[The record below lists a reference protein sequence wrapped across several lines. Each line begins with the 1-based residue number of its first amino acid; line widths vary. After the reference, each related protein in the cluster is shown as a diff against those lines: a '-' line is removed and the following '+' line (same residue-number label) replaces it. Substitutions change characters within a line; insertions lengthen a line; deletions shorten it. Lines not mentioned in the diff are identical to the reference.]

1 MKDTSLLKKAI
12 TSVMA
17 GLIIAAVLLVLGHS
31 GSISWFPPPVVFSL
45 VGLALLLS
53 LIFPFIWQ
61 YKENKKT
68 WNSPKIYTGL
78 YNLIRYA
85 IAFNMMTFAWK
96 KFLGLQFA
104 TPSYTSDLPLNQ
116 QTGELLTWYYFG
128 YSHTFSLIVAC
139 LQLGGAIML
148 LFRRTLLLGLVILF
162 SLMLNIMLINIFYH
176 LNLGALLQSIL
187 VTMGISFILLLHYQR
202 LLVFFIKP
210 QPDVFSPTAVSFRTK
225 NLIRFSVIALALLF
239 TYCLTL

>member
-17 GLIIAAVLLVLGHS
+17 GLVIAAVLLVLGHS
-31 GSISWFPPPVVFSL
+31 GAISWFPPHVVFSL

-53 LIFPFIWQ
+53 LVFPFIWQ
-61 YKENKKT
+61 YKENRKA
-68 WNSPKIYTGL
+68 WNSPKIYTWL
-78 YNLIRYA
+78 YNLMRYA
-85 IAFNMMTFAWK
+85 IAFNIMSFAWK

-104 TPSYTSDLPLNQ
+104 TPAYTSDLPLNQ
-116 QTGELLTWYYFG
+116 QTGEMLTWFYFG

-139 LQLGGAIML
+139 LQLGGAVML
-148 LFRRTLLLGLVILF
+148 LFRRTLLLGAVVLF

-176 LNLGALLQSIL
+176 LNLGALLQSVLI
-187 VTMGISFILLLHYQR
+187 TMGISFILLLHYER
-202 LLVFFIKP
+202 LLAFFIKP
-210 QPDVFSPTAVSFRTK
+210 QPDSFSPTAISFRAK
-225 NLIRFSVIALALLF
+225 SLIRFSVIALALLF

>member
-12 TSVMA
+12 TCVMA

-31 GSISWFPPPVVFSL
+31 GAISWFPPPVVFSL
-45 VGLALLLS
+45 VGLS
-53 LIFPFIWQ
+53 LFFSIVFPFIWQ
-61 YKENKKT
+61 YRENKGA
-68 WNSPKIYTGL
+68 WNSAKIYTWL

-104 TPSYTSDLPLNQ
+104 TPSYTSELPLNQ
-116 QTGELLTWYYFG
+116 QSGEMLTWYYFG
-128 YSHTFSLIVAC
+128 YSHTFSLILAC

-148 LFRRTLLLGLVILF
+148 LFRRTLLLGAVILF

-187 VTMGISFILLLHYQR
+187 ITMGISFILVLHYER

-210 QPDVFSPTAVSFRTK
+210 QPDSFLATAYSFKTK
-225 NLIRFSVIALALLF
+225 NLIRFLVIALALLF